1 MQRERIANALLAIGT
16 AMLPVYLWSSGG
28 VQVSHVILISGGLFV
43 LVQSDLRLSLPEVLM
58 AALTLTVFGREA
70 VATIDGEYLKVL
82 IFPLYVAF
90 NFLLFMALLRWFRY
104 PNAVKSFALGVT
116 AAAAIAGIGLVYLG
130 YDVSLYTYERVVG
143 TFNNPNQL
151 GYFAVCLFSVAS
163 LLYFCGY
170 FRPVMLVALV
180 SASFLFAVLSLSK
193 AAMISVFFP
202 LIAIG
207 FVLARTRKLSL
218 LGPLI
223 ALAMVFAGYHLT
235 TSGALDDIIFAQR
248 LSTLGDDSD
257 DSFVGRG
264 YAVIKE
270 AGPGEILVGFGA
282 EETSRIYGEGKDVHK
297 MHEIHSTIFS
307 FFVTYGV
314 LGGTL
319 FLLIMLLW
327 ARTVFRGFGLL
338 GLICVVGPP
347 LAYGLAHNGS
357 RFTLFWMLVALSFT
371 IKEAAGT
378 ASPVDAAET
387 AQAT

>member
-1 MQRERIANALLAIGT
+1 
-16 AMLPVYLWSSGG
+16 MLPVYLWSSGG

-43 LVQSDLRLSLPEVLM
+43 LVHSDLRLSLPEVLM
-58 AALTLTVFGREA
+58 AALALTVFVREA
-70 VATIDGEYLKVL
+70 VATIDGEYIKVL
-82 IFPLYVAF
+82 IFPVYVAF
-90 NFLLFMALLRWFRY
+90 NFLLFMGLLRWFKY
-104 PNAVKSFALGVT
+104 PNAVRSFALGVT
-116 AAAAIAGIGLVYLG
+116 AAAAVAGIGLVYLG
-130 YDVSLYTYERVVG
+130 YDVSLFTYERAVG

-151 GYFAVCLFSVAS
+151 GYFAVCLFSVTS

-170 FRPVMLVALV
+170 FRPVLLVALV
-180 SASFLFAVLSLSK
+180 SASFIFAVLSLSK
-193 AAMISVFFP
+193 AAMISIFLP

-207 FVLARTRKLSL
+207 FVFARAKKMSL
-218 LGPLI
+218 MGPLI
-223 ALAMVFAGYHLT
+223 ALAMVFAGYYLT

-282 EETSRIYGEGKDVHK
+282 EETSRIYGEGQDVQK

-307 FFVTYGV
+307 FFVTYGI

-319 FLLIMLLW
+319 FSLIMLLW

-378 ASPVDAAET
+378 SSPVDAAET
-387 AQAT
+387 ARAT

>member
-1 MQRERIANALLAIGT
+1 MQRAGIANTLLVIGT
-16 AMLPVYLWSSGG
+16 ALLPVYLWSSGG
-28 VQVSHVILISGGLFV
+28 VQVSHVILIAGGLFV
-43 LVQSDLRLSLPEVLM
+43 LAHSDLRLSVPEVLM
-58 AALTLTVFGREA
+58 AALALTVFVREA
-70 VATIDGEYLKVL
+70 VASIDSEYTKVL
-82 IFPLYVAF
+82 IFPVYVAF

-104 PNAVKSFALGVT
+104 RNAVTSFGLGL
-116 AAAAIAGIGLVYLG
+116 AAAAAVAGIGLLYLG
-130 YDVSLYTYERVVG
+130 YDVSLYSYERAVG

-163 LLYFCGY
+163 LLYLCGY
-170 FRPVMLVALV
+170 FKPVMLIALV
-180 SASFLFAVLSLSK
+180 TASFIFAVLSLSK
-193 AAMISVFFP
+193 AAMISVFLPF
-202 LIAIG
+202 IAIG
-207 FVLARTRKLSL
+207 FVLARAKKMSL
-218 LGPLI
+218 MGPVI
-223 ALAMVFAGYHLT
+223 AFAIVFAGYYLT
-235 TSGALDDIIFAQR
+235 MSGALDDIIFAQR
-248 LSTLGDDSD
+248 LSALGEDSD

-270 AGPGEILVGFGA
+270 AGPIEILIGFGA

-307 FFVTYGV
+307 FFVTYGI

-327 ARTVFRGFGLL
+327 GRTVFRGFGLL

-357 RFTLFWMLVALSFT
+357 RFTLFWILVALSFT

-378 ASPVDAAET
+378 TSPVDAAET